1 MSGTLKSASPW
12 MLPLGVAGI
21 LVALLLWLFFPC
33 IVCRSLPD
41 FAGIDDV
48 DTRKAA
54 FFAHL
59 DPYIEQVNR
68 EMLRQRKRLDQV
80 GQRMAT
86 GRLGRRDDRWIRRLA
101 EEHGLPLGQDEETS
115 PGLIEQLRLRIDIIP
130 ESMAL
135 AQAALESGWGT
146 SRFAQ
151 QGNNLFGIWCYEP
164 GCGIVPKHRPAGA
177 DYEVRRFRS
186 PRDAFRA
193 YSLNL
198 NSNPAYESLWLM
210 RRDLREQGQVISGLV
225 LADGL
230 YRYSQEQWAYV
241 EKVKSVI
248 RSNGLQ
254 QLDVDPF

>member
-1 MSGTLKSASPW
+1 MNRPFKSATPW
-12 MLPLGVAGI
+12 VTPLTITGVF
-21 LVALLLWLFFPC
+21 VALIAVFFFPC

-41 FAGIDDV
+41 FAEIDDV
-48 DTRKAA
+48 DARKAA
-54 FFAHL
+54 FFSFL
-59 DPYIEQVNR
+59 DPYVEQVNR
-68 EMLRQRKRLDQV
+68 EILRHRARLERVNEHLARGPLDRRNQRWLRK
-80 GQRMAT
+80 MAT
-86 GRLGRRDDRWIRRLA
+86 EYGMALEEDEAPSQTLVDR
-101 EEHGLPLGQDEETS
+101 
-115 PGLIEQLRLRIDIIP
+115 LRLRIDIIP

-164 GCGIVPKHRPAGA
+164 GCGIVPRHRPQGA
-177 DYEVRRFRS
+177 EYEVAAYRT

-193 YSLNL
+193 YSRNL
-198 NSNPAYESLWLM
+198 NSNPAYESMWLIRQQL
-210 RRDLREQGQVISGLV
+210 RRDGEVISGLL

-248 RSNGLQ
+248 RSNDLAP
-254 QLDVDPF
+254 LDES